1 VTILVLVVVVMMMM
15 IIIII
20 IIIKEGEVCVAVK
33 PLIAYASPSV
43 ETLQG
48 RDVTLMCVVLLGNP
62 PPTITWYKMGER
74 LTNHDDGNGHLSL
87 ADVGVADEGEY
98 TCVASNAGGN
108 ATQTTQLDVHGM
120 TCYISYCKDVYR
132 TSYSGRPAE
141 NQRVPVITALYMTA
155 AVFNFVA

>member
-1 VTILVLVVVVMMMM
+1 MLSLVH
-15 IIIII
+15 
-20 IIIKEGEVCVAVK
+20 AVK

-74 LTNHDDGNGHLSL
+74 LTNHDDVANGNGQL
-87 ADVGVADEGEY
+87 ALRDVGVADEGEY

-108 ATQTTQLDVHGM
+108 ATQTTHVDVHG
-120 TCYISYCKDVYR
+120 TRKPVYV
-132 TSYSGRPAE
+132 SYSRKGLD
-141 NQRVPVITALYMTA
+141 RVSSVPNVTVQSVNRRQCIVI
-155 AVFNFVA
+155 AVC